1 MQTDIRRIN
10 VEHQNEQ
17 ARDEAELRNK
27 LDQQGDSLAEKKKM
41 ENGVDIEPEAD
52 EWVAKPVPF
61 TDTDSAK

>member
-1 MQTDIRRIN
+1 MEQSN
-10 VEHQNEQ
+10 QQ

-27 LDQQGDSLAEKKKM
+27 LDEQGDSLTEKKKI

>member
-1 MQTDIRRIN
+1 MEQ
-10 VEHQNEQ
+10 QNGQ

-27 LDQQGDSLAEKKKM
+27 LNQHGDSLAEKKKI